1 LVCANHK
8 CKETDT
14 QQVCALAAD
23 EGMGTAD
30 GRRMIKKTTRFHP
43 NRATLRIA
51 MASERTGHNA
61 TVDGQRRAQADKTSE
76 TLGFSINYL

>member
-1 LVCANHK
+1 
-8 CKETDT
+8 
-14 QQVCALAAD
+14 
-23 EGMGTAD
+23 
-30 GRRMIKKTTRFHP
+30 MIKKTTRFHP

-61 TVDGQRRAQADKTSE
+61 TMDVPRRAQADKTSE